1 MSRVYVDLFEK
12 WSCWVADSTT
22 PPQGWRSIVVRVGDD
37 NSKTWHQAEL
47 TVPEAEAVARELMRM
62 VQNAR
67 TAPTQT
73 LAIPLPAPAVPI
85 NPDPAPAPPPPRRKR
100 ELTEEQRKEL
110 AERLR
115 RGREA
120 AQAAR
125 AALAAPAERG
135 GG

>member
-22 PPQGWRSIVVRVGDD
+22 PPQGWRRIIIRVGDD
-37 NSKTWHQAEL
+37 DNKTWHQAEL

-73 LAIPLPAPAVPI
+73 LDLMPERK
-85 NPDPAPAPPPPRRKR
+85 RRKAA
-100 ELTEEQRKEL
+100 QR
-110 AERLR
+110 
-115 RGREA
+115 REA
-120 AQAAR
+120 A
-125 AALAAPAERG
+125 E
-135 GG
+135 